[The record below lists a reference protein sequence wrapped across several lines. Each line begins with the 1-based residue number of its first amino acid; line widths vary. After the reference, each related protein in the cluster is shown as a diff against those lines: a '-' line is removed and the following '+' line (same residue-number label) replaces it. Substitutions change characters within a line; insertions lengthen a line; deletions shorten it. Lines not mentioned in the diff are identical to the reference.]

1 MLFKPANKLYSSLL
15 RGFCLLLLV
24 FLTVNVA
31 EWPSAVCG
39 LVAQAPSGT
48 ARPVACVLL
57 QPTFPHL
64 CLRAGLLR
72 CVTLETWSP
81 VRQLQRNV
89 SLLGH
94 HDSFF
99 IVSTINSET
108 WPINLL
114 LSSVHYLLNARRE
127 KSKKIKLSK
136 TCQNLHF
143 QETKIWS
150 SPLKWTLQIYR
161 LLLAQK
167 LLHPHLTV
175 HPLAKGFMV
184 FTNILIWN

>member
-1 MLFKPANKLYSSLL
+1 MFLTINVGRITFSGVWTRVTGTPVAFVLL
-15 RGFCLLLLV
+15 R
-24 FLTVNVA
+24 
-31 EWPSAVCG
+31 PI
-39 LVAQAPSGT
+39 
-48 ARPVACVLL
+48 
-57 QPTFPHL
+57 FPPL
-64 CLRAGLLR
+64 CLRAILLR
-72 CVTLETWSP
+72 CSTLETWSP

-94 HDSFF
+94 HDCFF

-127 KSKKIKLSK
+127 KNKKIKLLK
-136 TCQNLHF
+136 TCQNLYF
-143 QETKIWS
+143 QESKIWS

-161 LLLAQK
+161 SLLAQE

-175 HPLAKGFMV
+175 HPLAEGFMV
-184 FTNILIWN
+184 FRNILIWN